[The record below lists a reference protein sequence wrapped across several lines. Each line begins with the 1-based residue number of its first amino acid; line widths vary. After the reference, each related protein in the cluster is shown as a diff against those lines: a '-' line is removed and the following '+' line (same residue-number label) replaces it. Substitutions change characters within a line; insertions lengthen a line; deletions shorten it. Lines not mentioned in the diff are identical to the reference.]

1 MVKLLHKL
9 TAPTDK
15 TLLWLQ
21 STVLNMGDLMTKLIA
36 SEDVGLPES
45 PIAYAQQRDGRS
57 LSQCSDRV
65 WVLFLPVFPTL
76 QCTC

>member
-1 MVKLLHKL
+1 MVKPLHKL
-9 TAPTDK
+9 TAPTGK
-15 TLLWLQ
+15 TSSRLQ
-21 STVLNMGDLMTKLIA
+21 STVLNMSDLMTNLTT
-36 SEDVGLPES
+36 SQDVGLPES
-45 PIAYAQQRDGRS
+45 SIAYAPQRDSRS